1 MKTVKFRYKSPLH
14 KSMTMIANNVLR
26 TGKNVLLRQGHFN
39 KGRLDSN
46 FSWRYDRL
54 SNKVSFFAPK
64 YSMILDQGAR
74 PHKPP
79 IGAIIE
85 WLEAKGHSPL
95 KPKTWGIAKKI
106 QENVEKRGLP
116 SRGGNSKKFFIKKTI
131 ESTSKQNA
139 RILQKNLG
147 RELKKTF
154 TELTKDKIKVIL

>member
-1 MKTVKFRYKSPLH
+1 
-14 KSMTMIANNVLR
+14 
-26 TGKNVLLRQGHFN
+26 
-39 KGRLDSN
+39 
-46 FSWRYDRL
+46 
-54 SNKVSFFAPK
+54 
-64 YSMILDQGAR
+64 MILDQGAR